1 MFIEILGA
9 RNFEKFDFELL
20 CKDVKST
27 FNLDVVF
34 RKTVIDFGAT
44 FDANRFQYN
53 STQILHLLLNSGKIQ
68 NNSKAIILTDLDLFV
83 PILTYVFGE
92 AELNG
97 NSAIAS
103 SHRLHNEYY
112 GLPKNEQLLQT
123 RITKEIIHELGHTFG
138 LIHCSDYR
146 CVMHSSTYV
155 EDIDLKDSSLCI
167 SCKSQV
173 ETYIGNYKGK

>member
-9 RNFEKFDFELL
+9 RNFDTLDVALL
-20 CKDVKST
+20 CKNVKAAFS
-27 FNLDVVF
+27 LEVSF
-34 RKTVIDFGAT
+34 RKVVIDFGAT
-44 FDANRFQYN
+44 FDANRHQYN
-53 STQILHLLLNSGKIQ
+53 STQILHLLINSGKIQ
-68 NNSKAIILTDLDLFV
+68 NDSKTIILTDLDLFV

-97 NSAIAS
+97 RAAIAS

-123 RITKEIIHELGHTFG
+123 RISKEVIHELGHTFG
-138 LIHCSDYR
+138 LLHCKDYK

-155 EDIDLKDSSLCI
+155 EDIDLKESNLCI
-167 SCKSQV
+167 NC
-173 ETYIGNYKGK
+173 KGKLEFY